1 MMHFFKSAYVEIT
14 KSNYFRNLVVLTS
27 GVGVSQLIPLI
38 LVPVLTR
45 FFTPSEF
52 GVLALF
58 MTVVQL
64 LAISMTF
71 RLEMAIVL
79 PKKDTDAAILCLVS
93 IASLFVFSLL
103 TFIISFF
110 SFPYIISLDF
120 MNDIEGEIVGFLPT
134 LIYLIPIGFLLL
146 GVYNVL
152 YNWNNRLELYQNMTY
167 SHVTHSIFS
176 TPLSL
181 VFYFSS
187 FKPIGLILGQI
198 LGRFIACFLLLQKLF
213 MVIQSIDRPFLFRR
227 ALILIERYN
236 KFIIYETP
244 HAILNFISQK
254 YILTFLS
261 GIGTIAV
268 GVYDLADKILGK
280 PLSIISNSIKTIFY
294 KRLTTAKGKIAIFNK
309 SLLLMIIVGFA
320 LTFPIALIDEEVFIF
335 ILGDE
340 WGEVGQYIQLI
351 APLLF
356 SRFIF
361 NVVLPSISYTLK
373 NYYLLIWQIIYFIC
387 LVVLF
392 SFLRDEKV
400 DDVLFIYAVFGA
412 FMYFMLGLISLSVLK
427 NHVKN

>member
-1 MMHFFKSAYVEIT
+1 MHFFKSVYTEIA
-14 KSNYFRNLVVLTS
+14 KSNYFRNLVILTS
-27 GVGVSQLIPLI
+27 GVGLSQLIPLI
-38 LVPVLTR
+38 LFPVLTR

-58 MTVVQL
+58 MAVVQL
-64 LAISMTF
+64 LAICMTF

-93 IASLFVFSLL
+93 IISLFIFSLL
-103 TFIISFF
+103 TFIISIF

-120 MNDIEGEIVGFLPT
+120 MNDIEGEAVVFLPT

-152 YNWNNRLELYQNMTY
+152 YHWNNRLELYKNMTY

-187 FKPIGLILGQI
+187 FKPVGLILGQI
-198 LGRFIACFLLLQKLF
+198 LGRFIACFLLLQKLCL
-213 MVIQSIDRPFLFRR
+213 VIQSIDRSFLFRR
-227 ALILIERYN
+227 VPVLIKKYN

-254 YILTFLS
+254 YILTVLS
-261 GIGTIAV
+261 GVGTIAV
-268 GVYDLADKILGK
+268 GVFDVADKILGK

-320 LTFPIALIDEEVFIF
+320 LTFPIAIIPNEVFVF
-335 ILGDE
+335 VLGDN

-351 APLLF
+351 SPLLF

-361 NVVLPSISYTLK
+361 NVVVPSISYTLR

-392 SFLRDEKV
+392 SFLRDETV
-400 DDVLFIYAVFGA
+400 DNVLFVYAIFGA
-412 FMYFMLGLISLSVLK
+412 FMYFVLGLISFLVLK